1 MLCCCYNIFMM
12 QAEELDQ
19 QQLLCSSSF
28 SRVLVM
34 ATKVILL
41 LTVLIGLQYSSTV
54 VVEAVDIAVFNSASS
69 CSGNGFTFAGISSQ
83 VCAAFNGGSVLIR
96 DLSSSQ
102 TGRVFNGGGCTTK
115 VGQGTGPDVRCFVGG
130 GFTGALW
137 FNGRVSESSSSSR
150 CTSSIT
156 PNGILFTKD
165 ITKGA
170 WVLKASNPND
180 LMAQLQTLHDD
191 AHKVAWLQQQGAYF
205 EAGSAVGSN
214 LNIGSAD
221 C

>member
-1 MLCCCYNIFMM
+1 
-12 QAEELDQ
+12 
-19 QQLLCSSSF
+19 
-28 SRVLVM
+28 M

-54 VVEAVDIAVFNSASS
+54 VVEAVDILAFDSASS
-69 CSGNGFTFAGISSQ
+69 CSGNALTFNHIGSQ
-83 VCAAFNGGSVLIR
+83 SCAEFHKGSVLIR
-96 DLSSSQ
+96 GLSGSQ
-102 TGRVFNGGGCTTK
+102 TGRVYNGGRCRTK
-115 VGQGTGPDVRCFVGG
+115 VGQGSGPVERCFVGG
-130 GFTGALW
+130 GFTGADW
-137 FNGRVSESSSSSR
+137 VNERVSESSSISR
-150 CTSSIT
+150 CTSSMT

-191 AHKVAWLQQQGAYF
+191 AQKVAWLQQQGAYF
-205 EAGSAVGSN
+205 EAGSAVGPN

>member
-1 MLCCCYNIFMM
+1 
-12 QAEELDQ
+12 
-19 QQLLCSSSF
+19 
-28 SRVLVM
+28 M